1 MGTFATKK
9 ILQGNPSLIPVIAE
23 QIKTE
28 FAAEQFE
35 VQIDNLLSG
44 GVDISISNK
53 IRRSLTHQKKP
64 DHRRGKLRLSI

>member
-35 VQIDNLLSG
+35 VQI
-44 GVDISISNK
+44 IK
-53 IRRSLTHQKKP
+53 WWC
-64 DHRRGKLRLSI
+64 